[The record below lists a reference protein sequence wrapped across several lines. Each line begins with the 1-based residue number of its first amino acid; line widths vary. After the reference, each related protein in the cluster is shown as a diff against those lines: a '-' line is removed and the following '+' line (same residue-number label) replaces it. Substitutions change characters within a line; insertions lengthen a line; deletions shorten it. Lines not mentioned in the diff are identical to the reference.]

1 MDNPVI
7 YVAIIVAVIVG
18 AMFLSRGLRR
28 SVSKS
33 GSRYGRRTTDDRVNG
48 ILAELAATI
57 VIHAPEPAARD
68 ILDRVVLQQPR
79 KFSLLDDGG
88 YGVRFVEADDAVV
101 RLVDDAEGTRM
112 QVVRTTE
119 RLGMPQ
125 NLEFWRELRSRVT
138 AGAEAQTISVADG
151 PQHSFARHDG
161 DPVYWEIT
169 RESS

>member
-7 YVAIIVAVIVG
+7 YVAIIVAVIAG
-18 AMFLSRGLRR
+18 AMFLSRALSR
-28 SVSKS
+28 SVAKS
-33 GSRYGRRTTDDRVNG
+33 GSRYGRRAADDRVNG

-57 VIHAPEPAARD
+57 VIHATATAARQ
-68 ILDRVVLQQPR
+68 IVDRAVLQEPR

-88 YGVRFVEADDAVV
+88 YGIRFVDADDAVV
-101 RLVDDAEGTRM
+101 RLVDDDEGTRM

-138 AGAEAQTISVADG
+138 SGAEAQAISVVDG
-151 PQHSFARHDG
+151 PQHSFARRDG
-161 DPVYWEIT
+161 DPPYWEIT
-169 RESS
+169 RETS